1 MSYPRPTLTG
11 PTLLDGVPDDTYH
24 SGGIST
30 PGPQLSQSLI
40 KLLIPPSTPAH
51 FQWRLTHPEGP
62 KRAFD
67 IGRAAHTYAL
77 GVGEDM
83 AACPADLLAVNGAMT
98 TKAAKEWC
106 DAQRAAGAVPLT
118 PRDHRMV
125 LDMADALVH
134 HDRVAEVLTDPAK
147 RPEVSAYAPHP
158 DVAVWLRG
166 RFDLLGGQLWDYKTS
181 VCAHPDAFRKSAWSY
196 GYHIQ
201 DAAYRLLAKLTLGE
215 DPGPMVFLVQ
225 EKTPPYPC
233 SVVTLDAEF
242 ERLAREQLRL
252 ALDTYAACRELWGDP
267 RGPVRW
273 PGYPDEVVTI
283 SPPPYATT
291 ASGLP
296 DEDDATDG
304 DADELLAQLE
314 GLMA

>member
-1 MSYPRPTLTG
+1 MLTG
-11 PTLLDGVPDDTYH
+11 PTLLDGVPDDVYH
-24 SGGIST
+24 SGGIET

-77 GVGEDM
+77 GVGEEM

-98 TKAAKEWC
+98 TKAAKGWC
-106 DAQRAAGAVPLT
+106 DEQRAAGVVPLT

-181 VCAHPDAFRKSAWSY
+181 VCAHPDAFRRSAWSY

-201 DAAYRLLAKLTLGE
+201 SAAYRLLAELTMGG
-215 DPGPMVFLVQ
+215 DPGPMVFIVQ
-225 EKTPPYPC
+225 EKTPPYLC
-233 SVVTLDAEF
+233 STVTLDREF
-242 ERLAREQLRL
+242 ELLAREQLRL
-252 ALDTYAACRELWGDP
+252 ALDTYATCREVWGDP
-267 RGPVRW
+267 RGPARW

-283 SPPPYATT
+283 SPPPYAT

-296 DEDDATDG
+296 DEDDDTDG
-304 DADELLAQLE
+304 DADEMLAQLE